1 MGNEYSEENVLKEI
15 EPIDY
20 ADQYIKYGIVSKIGE
35 EKSLDDC
42 FLTLPDLS
50 SSKEAKNPINF
61 SLFGIFDG
69 HNNNYV
75 AKYLTNSF
83 EEFFVKEAGNILE
96 NNCEKQFGDIFK
108 AVDKELK
115 EEKNNNNENKEYIN
129 DDVNDNEIKYYKDL
143 IEKTEKIPEDLKK
156 VDDSQIKNL
165 LLFRNL
171 FKYNNNYLYNNN
183 NPDYI
188 GSSASLVMI
197 NNERIYVADLGITKC
212 ILFNSEG
219 KILNDDKNIENKN
232 ENDYLSFDHIFSNK
246 SEKKRIKKFNENI
259 DYEKLKMN
267 IYLPASRCFGLFK
280 YKADEILKEE
290 NQIISCVPKVISKE
304 KDSVDF
310 ILLMTKGMVNLLKDN
325 LNEFI
330 KKIVDI
336 FRTQKE
342 ADIKITDLLNKY
354 IEDRIKERD
363 EKEKNNDKKEENKPK
378 ESIKNNL
385 IYVGKEDFGEENE
398 IINELKKNYY
408 KDIMEM
414 NKNSCYSCHEKYNI
428 TCMLL
433 KVSKNKKP
441 IIEVK
446 KEKKVEEKKEEK
458 EVEKKEEKE
467 AEKKEEE
474 KKEEKKEEEKKEE
487 EKKEEEKKEE
497 EKKEEKKEDDNKII
511 EENKEKENEKKEK
524 EAEAQEKKEE
534 NKEQPNEDKE
544 KQKEAPENKEQPKE
558 DKEKLEEN
566 KQENN
571 NENKNDI
578 NNDANIEKKEEEKNN
593 EEKKEDEIKDKNEEK
608 KEAENNEEIK

>member
-1 MGNEYSEENVLKEI
+1 MGNEYPEENVLKEI

-20 ADQYIKYGIVSKIGE
+20 SDEYIKYGIISKKGE

-42 FLTLPDLS
+42 FLTLPDLTT
-50 SSKEAKNPINF
+50 KEGVKNPINF

-69 HNNNYV
+69 HNNDFV
-75 AKYLTNSF
+75 AKYLTNNLKEKF
-83 EEFFVKEAGNILE
+83 EEEAGNILE
-96 NNCEKQFGDIFK
+96 KNCEKQLGDIFK
-108 AVDKELK
+108 SVDKKLR
-115 EEKNNNNENKEYIN
+115 EEKIKNIDNKEYIN
-129 DDVNDNEIKYYKDL
+129 DDINEKEIKYYKDL
-143 IEKTEKIPEDLKK
+143 IEKTQEIPEDLKK

-171 FKYNNNYLYNNN
+171 FKYNNNFIYNNN
-183 NPDYI
+183 DTDYI

-197 NNERIYVADLGITKC
+197 NNNYIYVAELGITKC
-212 ILFNSEG
+212 ILFNIEG
-219 KILNDDKNIENKN
+219 KILNEVKNTEKKN
-232 ENDYLSFDHIFSNK
+232 ENDILYFNHVFDNK

-290 NQIISCVPKVISKE
+290 NQIISCVPDVICKE

-325 LNEFI
+325 LDQFI
-330 KKIVDI
+330 KNIVGV
-336 FRTQKE
+336 FKTQKE
-342 ADIKITDLLNKY
+342 ADIKISELLNKY
-354 IEDRIKERD
+354 IEDKIKERD
-363 EKEKNNDKKEENKPK
+363 EKEKNADNKKEEIKQNAP
-378 ESIKNNL
+378 IKNNL

-414 NKNSCYSCHEKYNI
+414 NKNSCHSCHDKYNI

-441 IIEVK
+441 IIEIK
-446 KEKKVEEKKEEK
+446 KEKKSEKKED
-458 EVEKKEEKE
+458 KKDEI
-467 AEKKEEE
+467 
-474 KKEEKKEEEKKEE
+474 KEEKKEEIKVDKKEDKKEE
-487 EKKEEEKKEE
+487 DIDIKL
-497 EKKEEKKEDDNKII
+497 
-511 EENKEKENEKKEK
+511 ENKEKEKDAKENEV
-524 EAEAQEKKEE
+524 QNKKEE
-534 NKEQPNEDKE
+534 NKEQ
-544 KQKEAPENKEQPKE
+544 QKE

-571 NENKNDI
+571 IEDKKDI
-578 NNDANIEKKEEEKNN
+578 NENIEKKDD
-593 EEKKEDEIKDKNEEK
+593 EKKN
-608 KEAENNEEIK
+608 

>member
-1 MGNEYSEENVLKEI
+1 MGNEYPEENVLKEI

-20 ADQYIKYGIVSKIGE
+20 SDEYIKYGIVSKKGE

-61 SLFGIFDG
+61 SLFGVFDG

-83 EEFFVKEAGNILE
+83 EKYFVKEAGNILE

-212 ILFNSEG
+212 ILFNLEG
-219 KILNDDKNIENKN
+219 KILNDDKNTEIKN

-354 IEDRIKERD
+354 IEDKIKERD

-446 KEKKVEEKKEEK
+446 KEKKVEEKKEE
-458 EVEKKEEKE
+458 EKKEEKKE
-467 AEKKEEE
+467 KEEE
-474 KKEEKKEEEKKEE
+474 KKEEKEEEKKEKEEEKK
-487 EKKEEEKKEE
+487 EEKKEE

-524 EAEAQEKKEE
+524 EAEAQENKEE

>member
-1 MGNEYSEENVLKEI
+1 MGNEYPEENVLKEI

-20 ADQYIKYGIVSKIGE
+20 SDEYIKYGIISKKGE

-42 FLTLPDLS
+42 FLTLPDLTT
-50 SSKEAKNPINF
+50 KEGVKNPINF

-69 HNNNYV
+69 HNNDFV
-75 AKYLTNSF
+75 AKYLTNNLKEKF
-83 EEFFVKEAGNILE
+83 EEEAGNILE
-96 NNCEKQFGDIFK
+96 KNCEKQLGDIFK
-108 AVDKELK
+108 SVDRKLR
-115 EEKNNNNENKEYIN
+115 EEKIKNIDNKEYIN
-129 DDVNDNEIKYYKDL
+129 DDINEKEIKYYKDL
-143 IEKTEKIPEDLKK
+143 IEKTQEIPEDLKK

-171 FKYNNNYLYNNN
+171 FKYNNNFIYNNN
-183 NPDYI
+183 DTDYI

-197 NNERIYVADLGITKC
+197 NNNYIYVAELGITKC
-212 ILFNSEG
+212 ILFNIEG
-219 KILNDDKNIENKN
+219 KILNEVKNTEKKN
-232 ENDYLSFDHIFSNK
+232 ENDILYFNHVFDNK

-290 NQIISCVPKVISKE
+290 NQIISCVPDVICKE

-325 LNEFI
+325 LDQFI
-330 KKIVDI
+330 KNIVGV
-336 FRTQKE
+336 FKTQKE
-342 ADIKITDLLNKY
+342 ADIKISELLNKY
-354 IEDRIKERD
+354 IEDKIKERD
-363 EKEKNNDKKEENKPK
+363 EKEKNADNKKEEIKQNAP
-378 ESIKNNL
+378 IKNNL

-414 NKNSCYSCHEKYNI
+414 NKNSCHSCHDKYNI

-441 IIEVK
+441 IIEIK
-446 KEKKVEEKKEEK
+446 KEKKS
-458 EVEKKEEKE
+458 
-467 AEKKEEE
+467 
-474 KKEEKKEEEKKEE
+474 
-487 EKKEEEKKEE
+487 
-497 EKKEEKKEDDNKII
+497 EKKEDKKDEIKDEIKEGKKEEI
-511 EENKEKENEKKEK
+511 KADKKEDKKEEDIDVKSENKEKEKDAKENEVQKKDE
-524 EAEAQEKKEE
+524 
-534 NKEQPNEDKE
+534 
-544 KQKEAPENKEQPKE
+544 ENKEQPKE

-571 NENKNDI
+571 NEDKKDI
-578 NNDANIEKKEEEKNN
+578 NENIEKKD
-593 EEKKEDEIKDKNEEK
+593 EEKKIEEINKINEDDKENKNIDKNEEK
-608 KEAENNEEIK
+608 KEVENNEEIK

>member
-1 MGNEYSEENVLKEI
+1 MGNEYPEENVLKEI

-20 ADQYIKYGIVSKIGE
+20 SDEYIKYGIISKKGE

-42 FLTLPDLS
+42 FLTLPDLTT
-50 SSKEAKNPINF
+50 KEGVKNPINF

-69 HNNNYV
+69 HNNDFV
-75 AKYLTNSF
+75 AKYLTNNLKEKF
-83 EEFFVKEAGNILE
+83 EEEAGNILE
-96 NNCEKQFGDIFK
+96 KNCEKQFGDIFK
-108 AVDKELK
+108 SVDRKLR
-115 EEKNNNNENKEYIN
+115 EEKIKNIDNKEYIN
-129 DDVNDNEIKYYKDL
+129 DDINEKEIKYYKDL
-143 IEKTEKIPEDLKK
+143 IEKTQEIPEDLKK

-171 FKYNNNYLYNNN
+171 FKYNNNFIYNNN
-183 NPDYI
+183 DTDYI

-197 NNERIYVADLGITKC
+197 NNNYIYVAELGITKC
-212 ILFNSEG
+212 ILFNIEG
-219 KILNDDKNIENKN
+219 KILNEVKNTEKKN
-232 ENDYLSFDHIFSNK
+232 ENDILYFNHVFDNK

-290 NQIISCVPKVISKE
+290 NQIISCVPDVICKE

-325 LNEFI
+325 LDQFI
-330 KKIVDI
+330 KNIVGV
-336 FRTQKE
+336 FKTQKE
-342 ADIKITDLLNKY
+342 ADIKISELLNKY
-354 IEDRIKERD
+354 IEDKIKERD
-363 EKEKNNDKKEENKPK
+363 EKEKNADNKKEEIKQNAP
-378 ESIKNNL
+378 IKNNL

-414 NKNSCYSCHEKYNI
+414 NKNSCHSCHDKYNI

-441 IIEVK
+441 IIEIK
-446 KEKKVEEKKEEK
+446 KEKKSEKKED
-458 EVEKKEEKE
+458 KKDEI
-467 AEKKEEE
+467 
-474 KKEEKKEEEKKEE
+474 KEEKKEEIKVDKKEDKKEE
-487 EKKEEEKKEE
+487 DIDVKS
-497 EKKEEKKEDDNKII
+497 
-511 EENKEKENEKKEK
+511 ENKEKEKDAKENEVQKKDE
-524 EAEAQEKKEE
+524 
-534 NKEQPNEDKE
+534 
-544 KQKEAPENKEQPKE
+544 ENKEQPKE

-571 NENKNDI
+571 IEDKKDI
-578 NNDANIEKKEEEKNN
+578 NENIEKKDD
-593 EEKKEDEIKDKNEEK
+593 EKKIEDINKINEDDKNKNIDKNEEK
-608 KEAENNEEIK
+608 KEVENNKEIK

>member
-1 MGNEYSEENVLKEI
+1 MGNEYPEENVLKEI

-20 ADQYIKYGIVSKIGE
+20 SDEYIKYGIISKKGE

-42 FLTLPDLS
+42 FLTLPDLTT
-50 SSKEAKNPINF
+50 KEGVKNPINF

-69 HNNNYV
+69 HNNDFV
-75 AKYLTNSF
+75 AKYLTNNLKEKF
-83 EEFFVKEAGNILE
+83 EEEAGNILE
-96 NNCEKQFGDIFK
+96 KNCEKQLGDIFK
-108 AVDKELK
+108 SVDKKLR
-115 EEKNNNNENKEYIN
+115 EEKIKNIDNKEYIN
-129 DDVNDNEIKYYKDL
+129 DDINEKEIKYYKDL
-143 IEKTEKIPEDLKK
+143 IEKTQEIPEDLKK

-171 FKYNNNYLYNNN
+171 FKYNNNFIYNNN
-183 NPDYI
+183 DTDYI

-197 NNERIYVADLGITKC
+197 NNNYIYVAELGITKC
-212 ILFNSEG
+212 ILFNIEG
-219 KILNDDKNIENKN
+219 KILNEVKNTEKKN
-232 ENDYLSFDHIFSNK
+232 ENDILYFNHVFDNK

-290 NQIISCVPKVISKE
+290 NQIISCVPDVICKE

-325 LNEFI
+325 LDQFI
-330 KKIVDI
+330 KNIVGV
-336 FRTQKE
+336 FKTQKE
-342 ADIKITDLLNKY
+342 ADIKISELLNKY
-354 IEDRIKERD
+354 IEDKIKERD
-363 EKEKNNDKKEENKPK
+363 EKEKNADNKKEEIKQNAP
-378 ESIKNNL
+378 IKNNL

-414 NKNSCYSCHEKYNI
+414 NKNSCHSCHDKYNI

-441 IIEVK
+441 IIEIK
-446 KEKKVEEKKEEK
+446 KEKKSEKKDDK
-458 EVEKKEEKE
+458 KDDKKED
-467 AEKKEEE
+467 KKEDKKDEI
-474 KKEEKKEEEKKEE
+474 KEEKKEEIKVDKKEDKKEE
-487 EKKEEEKKEE
+487 DIDIKS
-497 EKKEEKKEDDNKII
+497 
-511 EENKEKENEKKEK
+511 ENKEKEKDAKENEVQKKDE
-524 EAEAQEKKEE
+524 
-534 NKEQPNEDKE
+534 
-544 KQKEAPENKEQPKE
+544 ENKEQPKE

-571 NENKNDI
+571 NEDKKDI
-578 NNDANIEKKEEEKNN
+578 NENIEKKD
-593 EEKKEDEIKDKNEEK
+593 EEKKIEEINKINEDDKENKNIDKNEEK
-608 KEAENNEEIK
+608 KEVENNEEIK

>member
-1 MGNEYSEENVLKEI
+1 MGNEYPEENVLKEI

-20 ADQYIKYGIVSKIGE
+20 SDEYIKYGIISKKGE

-42 FLTLPDLS
+42 FLTLPDLTT
-50 SSKEAKNPINF
+50 KEGVKNPINF

-69 HNNNYV
+69 HNNDFV
-75 AKYLTNSF
+75 AKYLTNNLKEKF
-83 EEFFVKEAGNILE
+83 EEEAGNILE
-96 NNCEKQFGDIFK
+96 KNCEKQLGDIFK
-108 AVDKELK
+108 SVDKKLR
-115 EEKNNNNENKEYIN
+115 EEKIKNMDNKEYIN
-129 DDVNDNEIKYYKDL
+129 DDINEKEIKYYKDL
-143 IEKTEKIPEDLKK
+143 IEKTQEIPEDLKK

-171 FKYNNNYLYNNN
+171 FKYNNNFIYNNN
-183 NPDYI
+183 DTDYI

-197 NNERIYVADLGITKC
+197 NNNYIYVAELGITKC
-212 ILFNSEG
+212 ILFNMEG
-219 KILNDDKNIENKN
+219 KILNEVKNTEKKN
-232 ENDYLSFDHIFSNK
+232 ENDILNFNHVFDNK

-290 NQIISCVPKVISKE
+290 NQIISCVPDVICKE

-325 LNEFI
+325 LDQFI
-330 KKIVDI
+330 KNIVGV
-336 FRTQKE
+336 FKTQKE
-342 ADIKITDLLNKY
+342 ADIKISELLNKY
-354 IEDRIKERD
+354 IEDKIKERD
-363 EKEKNNDKKEENKPK
+363 EKEKNADNKKEEIKQNAA
-378 ESIKNNL
+378 IKNNL

-414 NKNSCYSCHEKYNI
+414 NKNSCHSCHDKYNI

-441 IIEVK
+441 IIEIK
-446 KEKKVEEKKEEK
+446 KEKKSEKKED
-458 EVEKKEEKE
+458 KKDEI
-467 AEKKEEE
+467 
-474 KKEEKKEEEKKEE
+474 KEEKKEEIKVDKKEDKKEE
-487 EKKEEEKKEE
+487 DIDVKS
-497 EKKEEKKEDDNKII
+497 
-511 EENKEKENEKKEK
+511 ENKEKEKDAKENEVQKKDE
-524 EAEAQEKKEE
+524 
-534 NKEQPNEDKE
+534 
-544 KQKEAPENKEQPKE
+544 ENKEQPKE

-571 NENKNDI
+571 NEDKKDI
-578 NNDANIEKKEEEKNN
+578 NESIEKKDEEKKIEDINKIN
-593 EEKKEDEIKDKNEEK
+593 EDDKNKNIDKKEEKKEV
-608 KEAENNEEIK
+608 ENNEEIK

>member
-1 MGNEYSEENVLKEI
+1 MGNEYPEENVLKEI

-20 ADQYIKYGIVSKIGE
+20 SDEYIKYGIISKKGE

-42 FLTLPDLS
+42 FLTLPDLTT
-50 SSKEAKNPINF
+50 KEGVKNPINF

-69 HNNNYV
+69 HNNDFV
-75 AKYLTNSF
+75 AKYLTNNLKEKF
-83 EEFFVKEAGNILE
+83 EEEAGNILE
-96 NNCEKQFGDIFK
+96 KNCEKQLGDIFK
-108 AVDKELK
+108 SVDKKLR
-115 EEKNNNNENKEYIN
+115 EEKIKNIDNKEYIN
-129 DDVNDNEIKYYKDL
+129 DDINEKEIKYYKDL
-143 IEKTEKIPEDLKK
+143 IEKTQEIPEDLKK

-171 FKYNNNYLYNNN
+171 FKYNNNFIYNNN
-183 NPDYI
+183 DTDYI

-197 NNERIYVADLGITKC
+197 NNNYIYVAELGITKC
-212 ILFNSEG
+212 ILFNIEG
-219 KILNDDKNIENKN
+219 KILNEVKNTEKKN
-232 ENDYLSFDHIFSNK
+232 ENDILYFNHVFDNK

-290 NQIISCVPKVISKE
+290 NQIISCVPDVICKE

-325 LNEFI
+325 LDQFI
-330 KKIVDI
+330 KNIVGV
-336 FRTQKE
+336 FKTQKE
-342 ADIKITDLLNKY
+342 ADIKISELLNKY
-354 IEDRIKERD
+354 IEDKIKERD
-363 EKEKNNDKKEENKPK
+363 EKEKNADNKKEEIKQNAP
-378 ESIKNNL
+378 IKNNL

-414 NKNSCYSCHEKYNI
+414 NKNSCHSCHDKYNI

-441 IIEVK
+441 IIEIK
-446 KEKKVEEKKEEK
+446 KEKKSEKKED
-458 EVEKKEEKE
+458 KKDEI
-467 AEKKEEE
+467 
-474 KKEEKKEEEKKEE
+474 KEEKKEEIKVDKKEDKKEE
-487 EKKEEEKKEE
+487 DIDIKL
-497 EKKEEKKEDDNKII
+497 
-511 EENKEKENEKKEK
+511 ENKEKEKDAKENEVQKKDE
-524 EAEAQEKKEE
+524 
-534 NKEQPNEDKE
+534 
-544 KQKEAPENKEQPKE
+544 ENKEQPKE

-571 NENKNDI
+571 NEDKKDI
-578 NNDANIEKKEEEKNN
+578 NENIEKKDEEKKIEEINKIN
-593 EEKKEDEIKDKNEEK
+593 EDDKENKNIDKKEEKKEV
-608 KEAENNEEIK
+608 ENNEDIK

>member
-1 MGNEYSEENVLKEI
+1 MGNEYPEENVLKEI

-20 ADQYIKYGIVSKIGE
+20 SDEYIKYGIISKKGE

-42 FLTLPDLS
+42 FLTLPDLTT
-50 SSKEAKNPINF
+50 KEGVKNPINF

-69 HNNNYV
+69 HNNDFV
-75 AKYLTNSF
+75 AKYLTNNLKEKF
-83 EEFFVKEAGNILE
+83 EEEAGNILE
-96 NNCEKQFGDIFK
+96 KNCEKQLGDIFK
-108 AVDKELK
+108 SVDKKLR
-115 EEKNNNNENKEYIN
+115 EEKIKNIDNKEYIN
-129 DDVNDNEIKYYKDL
+129 DDINEKEIKYYKDL
-143 IEKTEKIPEDLKK
+143 IEKTQEIPEDLKK

-171 FKYNNNYLYNNN
+171 FKYNNNFIYNNN
-183 NPDYI
+183 DTDYI

-197 NNERIYVADLGITKC
+197 NNNYIYVAELGITKC
-212 ILFNSEG
+212 ILFNIEG
-219 KILNDDKNIENKN
+219 KILNEVKNTEKKN
-232 ENDYLSFDHIFSNK
+232 ENDILYFNHVFDNK

-290 NQIISCVPKVISKE
+290 NQIISCVPDVICKE

-325 LNEFI
+325 LDQFI
-330 KKIVDI
+330 KNIVGV
-336 FRTQKE
+336 FKTQKE
-342 ADIKITDLLNKY
+342 ADIKISELLNKY
-354 IEDRIKERD
+354 IEDKIKERD
-363 EKEKNNDKKEENKPK
+363 EKEKNADNKKEEIKQNAP
-378 ESIKNNL
+378 IKNNL

-414 NKNSCYSCHEKYNI
+414 NKNSCHSCHDKYNI

-441 IIEVK
+441 IIEIK
-446 KEKKVEEKKEEK
+446 KEKKSEKKED
-458 EVEKKEEKE
+458 KKDEI
-467 AEKKEEE
+467 
-474 KKEEKKEEEKKEE
+474 KEEKKEEIKVDKKEDKKEE
-487 EKKEEEKKEE
+487 DIDVKS
-497 EKKEEKKEDDNKII
+497 
-511 EENKEKENEKKEK
+511 ENKEKEKDAKENEVQKKDE
-524 EAEAQEKKEE
+524 
-534 NKEQPNEDKE
+534 
-544 KQKEAPENKEQPKE
+544 ENKEQPKE

-571 NENKNDI
+571 NEDKKDIKENMEKKDEEKKIEEINKINEDDKENKNID
-578 NNDANIEKKEEEKNN
+578 KK
-593 EEKKEDEIKDKNEEK
+593 EEKKEV
-608 KEAENNEEIK
+608 ENNEEIK

>member
-1 MGNEYSEENVLKEI
+1 MGNEYPEENVLKEI

-20 ADQYIKYGIVSKIGE
+20 SDEYIKYGIISKKGE

-42 FLTLPDLS
+42 FLTLPDLTT
-50 SSKEAKNPINF
+50 KEGVKNPINF

-69 HNNNYV
+69 HNNDFV
-75 AKYLTNSF
+75 AKYLTNNLKEKF
-83 EEFFVKEAGNILE
+83 EEEAGNILE
-96 NNCEKQFGDIFK
+96 KNCEKQLGDIFK
-108 AVDKELK
+108 SVDRKLR
-115 EEKNNNNENKEYIN
+115 EEKIKNIDNKEYIN
-129 DDVNDNEIKYYKDL
+129 DDINEKEIKYYKDL
-143 IEKTEKIPEDLKK
+143 IEKTQEIPEDLKK

-171 FKYNNNYLYNNN
+171 FKYNNNFIYNNN
-183 NPDYI
+183 DTDYI

-197 NNERIYVADLGITKC
+197 NNNYIYVAELGITKC
-212 ILFNSEG
+212 ILFNIEG
-219 KILNDDKNIENKN
+219 KILNEVKNTEKKN
-232 ENDYLSFDHIFSNK
+232 ENDILNFNHVFDNK

-290 NQIISCVPKVISKE
+290 NQIISCVPDVICKE

-325 LNEFI
+325 LDQFI
-330 KKIVDI
+330 KNIVGV
-336 FRTQKE
+336 FKTQKE
-342 ADIKITDLLNKY
+342 ADIKISELLNKY
-354 IEDRIKERD
+354 IEDKIKERD
-363 EKEKNNDKKEENKPK
+363 EKEKNADNKKEEIKQNAP
-378 ESIKNNL
+378 IKNNL

-414 NKNSCYSCHEKYNI
+414 NKNSCHSCHDKYNI

-441 IIEVK
+441 IIEIK
-446 KEKKVEEKKEEK
+446 KEKKSEKKED
-458 EVEKKEEKE
+458 KKEEI
-467 AEKKEEE
+467 
-474 KKEEKKEEEKKEE
+474 KEEKKEEIKVDKKEDKKEE
-487 EKKEEEKKEE
+487 DIDIKS
-497 EKKEEKKEDDNKII
+497 
-511 EENKEKENEKKEK
+511 ENKEKEKDAKENEVQKKDE
-524 EAEAQEKKEE
+524 
-534 NKEQPNEDKE
+534 
-544 KQKEAPENKEQPKE
+544 ENKEQPKE

-571 NENKNDI
+571 NEDKKDI
-578 NNDANIEKKEEEKNN
+578 NENIEKKDEEKKIEEINKIN
-593 EEKKEDEIKDKNEEK
+593 EDDKENKNIDKKEEKKEV
-608 KEAENNEEIK
+608 ENNEEIK

>member
-20 ADQYIKYGIVSKIGE
+20 SDEYIKYGIVSKKGE

-61 SLFGIFDG
+61 SLFGVFDG

-83 EEFFVKEAGNILE
+83 EKYFVKEAGNILE

-212 ILFNSEG
+212 ILFNLEG
-219 KILNDDKNIENKN
+219 KILNDDKNTENKN

-354 IEDRIKERD
+354 IEDKIKERD

-446 KEKKVEEKKEEK
+446 KEKKVEEKKE
-458 EVEKKEEKE
+458 V
-467 AEKKEEE
+467 E
-474 KKEEKKEEEKKEE
+474 KKEEKKEEEKEEEKKEEKEE
-487 EKKEEEKKEE
+487 EKKEKEEEKKEEKKEE

-524 EAEAQEKKEE
+524 EAEAQENKEE

>member
-1 MGNEYSEENVLKEI
+1 MGNEYPEENALKEI

-20 ADQYIKYGIVSKIGE
+20 SDEYIKYGIISKKGE

-42 FLTLPDLS
+42 FLTLPDLTT
-50 SSKEAKNPINF
+50 KEGVKNPINF

-69 HNNNYV
+69 HNNDFV
-75 AKYLTNSF
+75 AKYLTNNLKEKF
-83 EEFFVKEAGNILE
+83 EEEAGNILE
-96 NNCEKQFGDIFK
+96 KNCEKQLGDIFK
-108 AVDKELK
+108 SVDKKLR
-115 EEKNNNNENKEYIN
+115 EEKIKNIDNKEYIN
-129 DDVNDNEIKYYKDL
+129 DDINEKEIKYYKDL
-143 IEKTEKIPEDLKK
+143 IEKTQEIPEDLKK

-171 FKYNNNYLYNNN
+171 FKYNNNFIYNNN
-183 NPDYI
+183 DTDYI

-197 NNERIYVADLGITKC
+197 NNNYIYVAELGITKC
-212 ILFNSEG
+212 ILFNIEG
-219 KILNDDKNIENKN
+219 KILNEVKNTEKKN
-232 ENDYLSFDHIFSNK
+232 ENDILYFNHVFDNK

-290 NQIISCVPKVISKE
+290 NQIISCVPDVICKE

-325 LNEFI
+325 LDQFI
-330 KKIVDI
+330 KNIVGV
-336 FRTQKE
+336 FKTQKE
-342 ADIKITDLLNKY
+342 ADIKISELLNKY
-354 IEDRIKERD
+354 IEDKIKERD
-363 EKEKNNDKKEENKPK
+363 EKEKNADNKKEEIKQNAP
-378 ESIKNNL
+378 IKNNL

-414 NKNSCYSCHEKYNI
+414 NKNSCHSCHDKYNI

-441 IIEVK
+441 IIEIK
-446 KEKKVEEKKEEK
+446 KEKKSEKKDD
-458 EVEKKEEKE
+458 KKDEI
-467 AEKKEEE
+467 
-474 KKEEKKEEEKKEE
+474 KEEKKEEIKVDKKEDKKEE
-487 EKKEEEKKEE
+487 DIDIKS
-497 EKKEEKKEDDNKII
+497 
-511 EENKEKENEKKEK
+511 ENKEKEKDAKENEVQKKDE
-524 EAEAQEKKEE
+524 
-534 NKEQPNEDKE
+534 
-544 KQKEAPENKEQPKE
+544 ENKEQPKE

-571 NENKNDI
+571 NEDKKDI
-578 NNDANIEKKEEEKNN
+578 NENIEKKDEEKKIEEINKIN
-593 EEKKEDEIKDKNEEK
+593 EDDKENKNIDKKEEKKEV
-608 KEAENNEEIK
+608 ENNEEIK

>member
-1 MGNEYSEENVLKEI
+1 MGNEYPEENVLKEI

-20 ADQYIKYGIVSKIGE
+20 SDEYIKYGIISKKGE

-42 FLTLPDLS
+42 FLTLPDLTT
-50 SSKEAKNPINF
+50 KEGVKNPINF

-69 HNNNYV
+69 HNNDFV
-75 AKYLTNSF
+75 AKYLTNNLKEKF
-83 EEFFVKEAGNILE
+83 EEEAGNILE
-96 NNCEKQFGDIFK
+96 KNCEKQLGDIFK
-108 AVDKELK
+108 SVDRKLR
-115 EEKNNNNENKEYIN
+115 EEKIKNIDNKEYIN
-129 DDVNDNEIKYYKDL
+129 DDINEKEIKYYKDL
-143 IEKTEKIPEDLKK
+143 IEKTQEIPEDLKK

-171 FKYNNNYLYNNN
+171 FKYNNNFIYNNN
-183 NPDYI
+183 DTDYI

-197 NNERIYVADLGITKC
+197 NNNYIYVAELGITKC
-212 ILFNSEG
+212 ILFNIEG
-219 KILNDDKNIENKN
+219 KILNEVKNTEKKN
-232 ENDYLSFDHIFSNK
+232 ENDILNFNHVFDNK

-290 NQIISCVPKVISKE
+290 NQIISCVPDVICKE

-325 LNEFI
+325 LDQFI
-330 KKIVDI
+330 KNIVGV
-336 FRTQKE
+336 FKTQKE
-342 ADIKITDLLNKY
+342 ADIKISELLNKY
-354 IEDRIKERD
+354 IEDKIKERD
-363 EKEKNNDKKEENKPK
+363 EKEKNADNKKEEIKQNAP
-378 ESIKNNL
+378 IKNNL

-414 NKNSCYSCHEKYNI
+414 NKNSCHSCHDKYNI

-441 IIEVK
+441 IIEIK
-446 KEKKVEEKKEEK
+446 KEKKSEKKED
-458 EVEKKEEKE
+458 KKDEI
-467 AEKKEEE
+467 
-474 KKEEKKEEEKKEE
+474 KEEKKEEIKVDKKEDKKEE
-487 EKKEEEKKEE
+487 DIDIKS
-497 EKKEEKKEDDNKII
+497 
-511 EENKEKENEKKEK
+511 ENKEKEKDAKENEVQKKDE
-524 EAEAQEKKEE
+524 
-534 NKEQPNEDKE
+534 
-544 KQKEAPENKEQPKE
+544 ENKEQPKE

-571 NENKNDI
+571 IEDKKDI
-578 NNDANIEKKEEEKNN
+578 NENIEKKDEEKKIEEINKIN
-593 EEKKEDEIKDKNEEK
+593 EDDKENKNIDKKEEKKEV
-608 KEAENNEEIK
+608 ENNEEIK

>member
-1 MGNEYSEENVLKEI
+1 MGNEYPEENVLKEI

-20 ADQYIKYGIVSKIGE
+20 SDEYIKYGIISKKGE

-42 FLTLPDLS
+42 FLTLPDLTT
-50 SSKEAKNPINF
+50 KEGVKNPINF

-69 HNNNYV
+69 HNNDFV
-75 AKYLTNSF
+75 AKYLTNNLKEKF
-83 EEFFVKEAGNILE
+83 EEEAGNILE
-96 NNCEKQFGDIFK
+96 KNCEKQLGDIFK
-108 AVDKELK
+108 SVDKKLR
-115 EEKNNNNENKEYIN
+115 EEKIKNIDNKEYIN
-129 DDVNDNEIKYYKDL
+129 DDINEKEIKYYKDL
-143 IEKTEKIPEDLKK
+143 IEKTQEIPEDLKK

-171 FKYNNNYLYNNN
+171 FKYNNNFIYNNN
-183 NPDYI
+183 DTDYI

-197 NNERIYVADLGITKC
+197 NNNYIYVAELGITKC
-212 ILFNSEG
+212 ILFNIEG
-219 KILNDDKNIENKN
+219 KILNEVKNTEKKN
-232 ENDYLSFDHIFSNK
+232 ENDILNFNHVFDNK

-290 NQIISCVPKVISKE
+290 NQIISCVPDVICKE

-325 LNEFI
+325 LDQFI
-330 KKIVDI
+330 KNIVGV
-336 FRTQKE
+336 FKTQKE
-342 ADIKITDLLNKY
+342 ADIKISELLNKY
-354 IEDRIKERD
+354 IEDKIKERD
-363 EKEKNNDKKEENKPK
+363 EKEKNADNKKEEIKQNAP
-378 ESIKNNL
+378 IKNNL

-414 NKNSCYSCHEKYNI
+414 NKNSCHSCHDKYNI

-441 IIEVK
+441 IIEIK
-446 KEKKVEEKKEEK
+446 KEKKSEKKDDK
-458 EVEKKEEKE
+458 KDDKKED
-467 AEKKEEE
+467 KKDEI
-474 KKEEKKEEEKKEE
+474 KEEKKEEIKVDKKEDKKEE
-487 EKKEEEKKEE
+487 DIDIKL
-497 EKKEEKKEDDNKII
+497 
-511 EENKEKENEKKEK
+511 ENKEKEKDAKENEV
-524 EAEAQEKKEE
+524 QNKKEE
-534 NKEQPNEDKE
+534 NKEQ
-544 KQKEAPENKEQPKE
+544 QKE

-571 NENKNDI
+571 IEDKKDINENI
-578 NNDANIEKKEEEKNN
+578 EKNN
-593 EEKKEDEIKDKNEEK
+593 EEKKIEEINKINEDDKENKNIDKNEEK
-608 KEAENNEEIK
+608 KEVENNEEIK

>member
-1 MGNEYSEENVLKEI
+1 MGNEYPEENVLKEI

-20 ADQYIKYGIVSKIGE
+20 SDEYIKYGIVSKKGE

-83 EEFFVKEAGNILE
+83 EKYFVKEAGNILE

-219 KILNDDKNIENKN
+219 KILNDDKNTENKN

-354 IEDRIKERD
+354 IEDKIKERD
-363 EKEKNNDKKEENKPK
+363 EKEKNSDKKEENKPK

-385 IYVGKEDFGEENE
+385 IYVGKEDFGE
-398 IINELKKNYY
+398 
-408 KDIMEM
+408 
-414 NKNSCYSCHEKYNI
+414 
-428 TCMLL
+428 
-433 KVSKNKKP
+433 
-441 IIEVK
+441 
-446 KEKKVEEKKEEK
+446 
-458 EVEKKEEKE
+458 
-467 AEKKEEE
+467 
-474 KKEEKKEEEKKEE
+474 
-487 EKKEEEKKEE
+487 
-497 EKKEEKKEDDNKII
+497 
-511 EENKEKENEKKEK
+511 
-524 EAEAQEKKEE
+524 
-534 NKEQPNEDKE
+534 
-544 KQKEAPENKEQPKE
+544 
-558 DKEKLEEN
+558 
-566 KQENN
+566 
-571 NENKNDI
+571 
-578 NNDANIEKKEEEKNN
+578 
-593 EEKKEDEIKDKNEEK
+593 
-608 KEAENNEEIK
+608 

>member
-1 MGNEYSEENVLKEI
+1 MGNEYPEENVLKEI

-20 ADQYIKYGIVSKIGE
+20 SDEYIKYGIISKKGE

-42 FLTLPDLS
+42 FLTLPDLTT
-50 SSKEAKNPINF
+50 KEGVKNPINF

-69 HNNNYV
+69 HNNDFV
-75 AKYLTNSF
+75 AKYLTNNLKEKF
-83 EEFFVKEAGNILE
+83 EEEAGNILE
-96 NNCEKQFGDIFK
+96 KNCEKQLGDIFK
-108 AVDKELK
+108 SVDRKLR
-115 EEKNNNNENKEYIN
+115 EEKIKNIDNKEYIN
-129 DDVNDNEIKYYKDL
+129 DDINEKEIKYYKDL
-143 IEKTEKIPEDLKK
+143 IEKTQEIPEDLKK

-171 FKYNNNYLYNNN
+171 FKYNNNFIYNNN
-183 NPDYI
+183 DTDYI

-197 NNERIYVADLGITKC
+197 NNNYIYVAELGITKC
-212 ILFNSEG
+212 ILFNIEG
-219 KILNDDKNIENKN
+219 KILNEVKNTEKKN
-232 ENDYLSFDHIFSNK
+232 ENDILYFNHVFDNK

-290 NQIISCVPKVISKE
+290 NQIISCVPDVICKE

-325 LNEFI
+325 LDQFI
-330 KKIVDI
+330 KNIVGV
-336 FRTQKE
+336 FKTQKE
-342 ADIKITDLLNKY
+342 ADIKISELLNKY
-354 IEDRIKERD
+354 IEDKIKERD
-363 EKEKNNDKKEENKPK
+363 EKEKNADNKKEEIKQNAP
-378 ESIKNNL
+378 IKNNL

-414 NKNSCYSCHEKYNI
+414 NKNSCHSCHDKYNI

-441 IIEVK
+441 IIEIK
-446 KEKKVEEKKEEK
+446 KEKKSEKKED
-458 EVEKKEEKE
+458 KKDEI
-467 AEKKEEE
+467 
-474 KKEEKKEEEKKEE
+474 KEEKKEEIKVDKKEDKKEE
-487 EKKEEEKKEE
+487 DIDVKS
-497 EKKEEKKEDDNKII
+497 
-511 EENKEKENEKKEK
+511 ENKEKEKDAKENEVQKKDE
-524 EAEAQEKKEE
+524 
-534 NKEQPNEDKE
+534 
-544 KQKEAPENKEQPKE
+544 ENKEQPKE

-571 NENKNDI
+571 NEDKKDI
-578 NNDANIEKKEEEKNN
+578 NENIEKKDEEKKIEEINKIN
-593 EEKKEDEIKDKNEEK
+593 EDDKENKNIDKKEEKKEV
-608 KEAENNEEIK
+608 ENNEEIK

>member
-20 ADQYIKYGIVSKIGE
+20 SDEYIKYGIVSKKGE

-61 SLFGIFDG
+61 SLFGVFDG

-83 EEFFVKEAGNILE
+83 EKYFVKEAGNILE

-212 ILFNSEG
+212 ILFNLEG
-219 KILNDDKNIENKN
+219 KILNDDKNTENKN

-280 YKADEILKEE
+280 YKVDEILKEE

-330 KKIVDI
+330 KNIVDL
-336 FRTQKE
+336 FNKKKE
-342 ADIKITDLLNKY
+342 ADIQISDLLNKY
-354 IEDRIKERD
+354 IEDKIEERD
-363 EKEKNNDKKEENKPK
+363 EKEKNVENKKEEIKPNT
-378 ESIKNNL
+378 SIKNNL

-408 KDIMEM
+408 KDVMEM
-414 NKNSCYSCHEKYNI
+414 NKNSCHSCHDKYNI

-441 IIEVK
+441 IIEVE
-446 KEKKVEEKKEEK
+446 KEKKDEI
-458 EVEKKEEKE
+458 
-467 AEKKEEE
+467 
-474 KKEEKKEEEKKEE
+474 KEEKKQ
-487 EKKEEEKKEE
+487 
-497 EKKEEKKEDDNKII
+497 EDKDVKS
-511 EENKEKENEKKEK
+511 ENKEKEKDVKENEAKDKKEDN
-524 EAEAQEKKEE
+524 KEE
-534 NKEQPNEDKE
+534 
-544 KQKEAPENKEQPKE
+544 PKE
-558 DKEKLEEN
+558 DKEKIEEN

-571 NENKNDI
+571 NEDKKDI
-578 NNDANIEKKEEEKNN
+578 NENMEKKDEEKKIEEMNKIN
-593 EEKKEDEIKDKNEEK
+593 EEKKEDKNIEKNEEK
-608 KEAENNEEIK
+608 KEMEKNEEFK

>member
-1 MGNEYSEENVLKEI
+1 MGNEYPEENVLKEI

-20 ADQYIKYGIVSKIGE
+20 SDEYIKYGIISKKGE

-42 FLTLPDLS
+42 FLTLPDLTT
-50 SSKEAKNPINF
+50 KEGVKNPINF

-69 HNNNYV
+69 HNNDFV
-75 AKYLTNSF
+75 AKYLTNNLKEKF
-83 EEFFVKEAGNILE
+83 EEEAGNILE
-96 NNCEKQFGDIFK
+96 KNCEKQLGDIFK
-108 AVDKELK
+108 SVDKKLR
-115 EEKNNNNENKEYIN
+115 EEKIKNIDNKEYIN
-129 DDVNDNEIKYYKDL
+129 DDINEKEIKYYKDL
-143 IEKTEKIPEDLKK
+143 IEKTQEIPEDLKK

-171 FKYNNNYLYNNN
+171 FKYNNNFIYNNN
-183 NPDYI
+183 DTDYI

-197 NNERIYVADLGITKC
+197 NNNYIYVAELGITKC
-212 ILFNSEG
+212 ILFNIEG
-219 KILNDDKNIENKN
+219 KILNEVKNTEKKN
-232 ENDYLSFDHIFSNK
+232 ENDILYFNHVFDNK

-290 NQIISCVPKVISKE
+290 NQIISCVPDVICKE

-325 LNEFI
+325 LDQFI
-330 KKIVDI
+330 KNIVGV
-336 FRTQKE
+336 FKTQKE
-342 ADIKITDLLNKY
+342 ADIKISELLNKY
-354 IEDRIKERD
+354 IEDKIKERD
-363 EKEKNNDKKEENKPK
+363 EKEKNADNKKEEIKQNAP
-378 ESIKNNL
+378 IKNNL

-414 NKNSCYSCHEKYNI
+414 NKNSCHSCHDKYNI

-441 IIEVK
+441 IIEIK
-446 KEKKVEEKKEEK
+446 KEKKS
-458 EVEKKEEKE
+458 
-467 AEKKEEE
+467 
-474 KKEEKKEEEKKEE
+474 
-487 EKKEEEKKEE
+487 
-497 EKKEEKKEDDNKII
+497 EKKEDKKEDKKEEIKEEI
-511 EENKEKENEKKEK
+511 KVDKKEDKKEEDIDVKSENKEKEKDAKENEVQKKDE
-524 EAEAQEKKEE
+524 
-534 NKEQPNEDKE
+534 
-544 KQKEAPENKEQPKE
+544 ENKEQPKE

-571 NENKNDI
+571 NEDKKDI
-578 NNDANIEKKEEEKNN
+578 NENIEKKD
-593 EEKKEDEIKDKNEEK
+593 EEKKIEEINKINEDDKENKNIDKNEEK
-608 KEAENNEEIK
+608 KEVENNEEIK

>member
-1 MGNEYSEENVLKEI
+1 MGNEYPEENVLKEI

-20 ADQYIKYGIVSKIGE
+20 SDEYIKYGIISKKGE

-42 FLTLPDLS
+42 FLTLPDLTT
-50 SSKEAKNPINF
+50 KEGVKNPINF

-69 HNNNYV
+69 HNNDFV
-75 AKYLTNSF
+75 AKYLTNNLKEKF
-83 EEFFVKEAGNILE
+83 EEEAGNILE
-96 NNCEKQFGDIFK
+96 KNCEKQLGDIFK
-108 AVDKELK
+108 SVDRKLR
-115 EEKNNNNENKEYIN
+115 EEKIKNIDNKEYIN
-129 DDVNDNEIKYYKDL
+129 DDINEKEIKYYKDL
-143 IEKTEKIPEDLKK
+143 IEKTQEIPEDLKK

-171 FKYNNNYLYNNN
+171 FKYNNNFIYNNN
-183 NPDYI
+183 DTDYI

-197 NNERIYVADLGITKC
+197 NNNYIYVAELGITKC
-212 ILFNSEG
+212 ILFNIEG
-219 KILNDDKNIENKN
+219 KILNEVKNTEKKN
-232 ENDYLSFDHIFSNK
+232 ENDILYFNHVFDNK

-290 NQIISCVPKVISKE
+290 NQIISCVPDVICKE

-325 LNEFI
+325 LDQFI
-330 KKIVDI
+330 KNIVGV
-336 FRTQKE
+336 FKTQKE
-342 ADIKITDLLNKY
+342 ADIKISELLNKY
-354 IEDRIKERD
+354 IEDKIKERD
-363 EKEKNNDKKEENKPK
+363 EKEKNADNKKEEIKQNAG
-378 ESIKNNL
+378 IKNNL

-414 NKNSCYSCHEKYNI
+414 NKNSCHSCHDKYNI

-441 IIEVK
+441 IIEIK
-446 KEKKVEEKKEEK
+446 KEKKSEKKED
-458 EVEKKEEKE
+458 KKDEI
-467 AEKKEEE
+467 
-474 KKEEKKEEEKKEE
+474 KEEKKEEIKVDKKEDKKEE
-487 EKKEEEKKEE
+487 DIDIKL
-497 EKKEEKKEDDNKII
+497 
-511 EENKEKENEKKEK
+511 ENKEKEKDAKENEVQKKDE
-524 EAEAQEKKEE
+524 
-534 NKEQPNEDKE
+534 
-544 KQKEAPENKEQPKE
+544 ENKEQPKE

-571 NENKNDI
+571 NEDKKDINENIDKKDEEKKIEEINKINEDDKENKNID
-578 NNDANIEKKEEEKNN
+578 KK
-593 EEKKEDEIKDKNEEK
+593 EEKKEV
-608 KEAENNEEIK
+608 ENNEEIN

>member
-1 MGNEYSEENVLKEI
+1 MGNEYPEENVLKEI

-20 ADQYIKYGIVSKIGE
+20 SDEYIKYGIISKKGE

-42 FLTLPDLS
+42 FLTLPDLTT
-50 SSKEAKNPINF
+50 KEGVKNPINF

-69 HNNNYV
+69 HNNDFV
-75 AKYLTNSF
+75 AKYLTNNLKEKF
-83 EEFFVKEAGNILE
+83 EEEAGNILE
-96 NNCEKQFGDIFK
+96 KNCEKQLGDIFK
-108 AVDKELK
+108 SVDRKLR
-115 EEKNNNNENKEYIN
+115 EEKIKNIDNKEYIN
-129 DDVNDNEIKYYKDL
+129 DDINEKEIKYYKDL
-143 IEKTEKIPEDLKK
+143 IEKTQEIPEDLKK

-171 FKYNNNYLYNNN
+171 FKYNNNFIYNNN
-183 NPDYI
+183 DTDYI

-197 NNERIYVADLGITKC
+197 NNNYIYVAELGITKC
-212 ILFNSEG
+212 ILFNIEG
-219 KILNDDKNIENKN
+219 KILNEVKNTEKKN
-232 ENDYLSFDHIFSNK
+232 ENDILYFNHVFDNK

-290 NQIISCVPKVISKE
+290 NQIISCVPDVICKE

-325 LNEFI
+325 LDQFI
-330 KKIVDI
+330 KNIVGV
-336 FRTQKE
+336 FKTQKE
-342 ADIKITDLLNKY
+342 ADIKISELLNKY
-354 IEDRIKERD
+354 IEDKIKERD
-363 EKEKNNDKKEENKPK
+363 EKEKNADNKKEEIKQNAP
-378 ESIKNNL
+378 IKNNL

-414 NKNSCYSCHEKYNI
+414 NKNSCHSCHDKYNI

-441 IIEVK
+441 IIEIK
-446 KEKKVEEKKEEK
+446 KEKKSEKKDDK
-458 EVEKKEEKE
+458 KDDKKED
-467 AEKKEEE
+467 KKDEI
-474 KKEEKKEEEKKEE
+474 KEEKKEEIKVDKKTDKTEE
-487 EKKEEEKKEE
+487 DIDVKS
-497 EKKEEKKEDDNKII
+497 
-511 EENKEKENEKKEK
+511 ENKEKEKDAKENEVQKKDE
-524 EAEAQEKKEE
+524 
-534 NKEQPNEDKE
+534 
-544 KQKEAPENKEQPKE
+544 ENKEQPKE

-571 NENKNDI
+571 NEDKKDI
-578 NNDANIEKKEEEKNN
+578 NENIEKKDEEKKIEEINKIN
-593 EEKKEDEIKDKNEEK
+593 EDDKENKNIDKKEEKKEV
-608 KEAENNEEIK
+608 ENNEEIK

>member
-1 MGNEYSEENVLKEI
+1 MGNEYPEENVLKEI

-20 ADQYIKYGIVSKIGE
+20 SDEYIKYGIISKKGE

-42 FLTLPDLS
+42 FLTLPDLTT
-50 SSKEAKNPINF
+50 KEGVKNPINF

-69 HNNNYV
+69 HNNDFV
-75 AKYLTNSF
+75 AKYLTNNLKEKF
-83 EEFFVKEAGNILE
+83 EEEAGNILE
-96 NNCEKQFGDIFK
+96 KNCEKQLGDIFK
-108 AVDKELK
+108 SVDKKLR
-115 EEKNNNNENKEYIN
+115 EEKIKNIDNKEYIN
-129 DDVNDNEIKYYKDL
+129 DDINEKEIKYYKDL
-143 IEKTEKIPEDLKK
+143 IEKTQEIPEDLKK

-171 FKYNNNYLYNNN
+171 FKYNNNFIYNNN
-183 NPDYI
+183 DTDYI

-197 NNERIYVADLGITKC
+197 NNNYIYVAELGITKC
-212 ILFNSEG
+212 ILFNIEG
-219 KILNDDKNIENKN
+219 KILNEVKNTEKKN
-232 ENDYLSFDHIFSNK
+232 ENDILYFNHVFDNK

-290 NQIISCVPKVISKE
+290 NQIISCVPDVICKE

-325 LNEFI
+325 LDQFI
-330 KKIVDI
+330 KNIVGV
-336 FRTQKE
+336 FKTQKE
-342 ADIKITDLLNKY
+342 ADIKISELLNKY
-354 IEDRIKERD
+354 IEDKIKERD
-363 EKEKNNDKKEENKPK
+363 EKEKNADNKKEEIKQNAP
-378 ESIKNNL
+378 IKNNL

-414 NKNSCYSCHEKYNI
+414 NKNSCHSCHDKYNI

-441 IIEVK
+441 IIEIK
-446 KEKKVEEKKEEK
+446 KEKKSEKKED
-458 EVEKKEEKE
+458 KKDEI
-467 AEKKEEE
+467 
-474 KKEEKKEEEKKEE
+474 KEEKKEEIKVDKKEDKKEE
-487 EKKEEEKKEE
+487 DIDIKS
-497 EKKEEKKEDDNKII
+497 
-511 EENKEKENEKKEK
+511 ENKEKEKDAKENEVQKKDE
-524 EAEAQEKKEE
+524 
-534 NKEQPNEDKE
+534 
-544 KQKEAPENKEQPKE
+544 ENKEQPKE

-571 NENKNDI
+571 NEDKKDI
-578 NNDANIEKKEEEKNN
+578 NENIEKKDEEKKIEEINKIN
-593 EEKKEDEIKDKNEEK
+593 EDDKENKNIDKKEEKKEV
-608 KEAENNEEIK
+608 ENNEEIK

>member
-20 ADQYIKYGIVSKIGE
+20 SDEYIKYGIVSKKGE

-108 AVDKELK
+108 AVDKKLK
-115 EEKNNNNENKEYIN
+115 EEKNNNIENKEYIN

-219 KILNDDKNIENKN
+219 KILNDDKNTENKN

-354 IEDRIKERD
+354 IEDKIKERD

-458 EVEKKEEKE
+458 KVEKKEEKE
-467 AEKKEEE
+467 EEKKEKEEE
-474 KKEEKKEEEKKEE
+474 KK
-487 EKKEEEKKEE
+487 EEKKEE

-511 EENKEKENEKKEK
+511 EENKEKEKET
-524 EAEAQEKKEE
+524 EAQENKEE
-534 NKEQPNEDKE
+534 NKEQPKEDKE
-544 KQKEAPENKEQPKE
+544 KEKEAQENKEQPKE

-593 EEKKEDEIKDKNEEK
+593 EEKKEDEMKDKNEEK

>member
-1 MGNEYSEENVLKEI
+1 MGNEYPEENVLKEI

-20 ADQYIKYGIVSKIGE
+20 SDEYIKYGIISKKGE

-42 FLTLPDLS
+42 FLTLPDLTT
-50 SSKEAKNPINF
+50 KEGVKNPINF

-69 HNNNYV
+69 HNNDFV
-75 AKYLTNSF
+75 AKYLTNNLKEKF
-83 EEFFVKEAGNILE
+83 EEEAGNILE
-96 NNCEKQFGDIFK
+96 KNCEKQLGDIFK
-108 AVDKELK
+108 SVDKKLR
-115 EEKNNNNENKEYIN
+115 EEKIKNIDNKEYIN
-129 DDVNDNEIKYYKDL
+129 DDINEKEIKYYKDL
-143 IEKTEKIPEDLKK
+143 IEKTQEIPEDLKK

-171 FKYNNNYLYNNN
+171 FKYNNNFIYNNN
-183 NPDYI
+183 DTDYI

-197 NNERIYVADLGITKC
+197 NNNYIYVAELGITKC
-212 ILFNSEG
+212 ILFNIEG
-219 KILNDDKNIENKN
+219 KILNEVKNTEKKN
-232 ENDYLSFDHIFSNK
+232 ENDILYFNHVFDNK

-290 NQIISCVPKVISKE
+290 NQIISCVPDVICKE

-325 LNEFI
+325 LDQFI
-330 KKIVDI
+330 KNIVGV
-336 FRTQKE
+336 FKTQKE
-342 ADIKITDLLNKY
+342 ADIKISELLNKY
-354 IEDRIKERD
+354 IEDKIKERD
-363 EKEKNNDKKEENKPK
+363 EKEKNADNKKEEIKQNAP
-378 ESIKNNL
+378 IKNNL

-414 NKNSCYSCHEKYNI
+414 NKNSCHSCHDKYNI

-441 IIEVK
+441 IIEIK
-446 KEKKVEEKKEEK
+446 KEKKSEKKED
-458 EVEKKEEKE
+458 KKDEI
-467 AEKKEEE
+467 
-474 KKEEKKEEEKKEE
+474 KEEKKEEIKVDKKEDKKEE
-487 EKKEEEKKEE
+487 DIDVKS
-497 EKKEEKKEDDNKII
+497 
-511 EENKEKENEKKEK
+511 ENKEKEKDAKENEVQKKDE
-524 EAEAQEKKEE
+524 
-534 NKEQPNEDKE
+534 
-544 KQKEAPENKEQPKE
+544 ENKEQPKE

-571 NENKNDI
+571 NEDKKDI
-578 NNDANIEKKEEEKNN
+578 NENIEKKDEEKKIEEINKIN
-593 EEKKEDEIKDKNEEK
+593 EDDKENKNIDKKEEKKEV
-608 KEAENNEEIK
+608 ENNEEIK

>member
-1 MGNEYSEENVLKEI
+1 MGNEYPEENVLKEI

-20 ADQYIKYGIVSKIGE
+20 SDEYIKYGIISKKGE

-42 FLTLPDLS
+42 FLTLPDLTT
-50 SSKEAKNPINF
+50 KEGVKNPINF

-69 HNNNYV
+69 HNNDFV
-75 AKYLTNSF
+75 AKYLTNNLKEKF
-83 EEFFVKEAGNILE
+83 EEEAGNILE
-96 NNCEKQFGDIFK
+96 KNCEKQLGDIFK
-108 AVDKELK
+108 SVDRKLR
-115 EEKNNNNENKEYIN
+115 EEKIKNIDNKEYIN
-129 DDVNDNEIKYYKDL
+129 DDINEKEIKYYKDL
-143 IEKTEKIPEDLKK
+143 IEKTQEIPEDLKK

-171 FKYNNNYLYNNN
+171 FKYNNNFIYNNN
-183 NPDYI
+183 DTDYI

-197 NNERIYVADLGITKC
+197 NNNYIYVAELGITKC
-212 ILFNSEG
+212 ILFNIEG
-219 KILNDDKNIENKN
+219 KILNEVKNTEKKN
-232 ENDYLSFDHIFSNK
+232 ENDILNFNHVFDNK

-290 NQIISCVPKVISKE
+290 NQIISCVPDVICKE

-325 LNEFI
+325 LDQFI
-330 KKIVDI
+330 KNIVGV
-336 FRTQKE
+336 FKTQKE
-342 ADIKITDLLNKY
+342 ADIKISELLNKY
-354 IEDRIKERD
+354 IEDKIKERD
-363 EKEKNNDKKEENKPK
+363 EKEKNADNKKEEIKQNAP
-378 ESIKNNL
+378 IKNNL

-414 NKNSCYSCHEKYNI
+414 NKNSCHSCHDKYNI

-441 IIEVK
+441 IIEIK
-446 KEKKVEEKKEEK
+446 KEKKS
-458 EVEKKEEKE
+458 
-467 AEKKEEE
+467 
-474 KKEEKKEEEKKEE
+474 
-487 EKKEEEKKEE
+487 
-497 EKKEEKKEDDNKII
+497 EKKEDKKEDKKEEIKEEIKVDKKEDKIEEDI
-511 EENKEKENEKKEK
+511 DIKLENKEKEKDANENEV
-524 EAEAQEKKEE
+524 QNKKEE
-534 NKEQPNEDKE
+534 NKEQ
-544 KQKEAPENKEQPKE
+544 QKE

-571 NENKNDI
+571 IEDKKDI
-578 NNDANIEKKEEEKNN
+578 NENIEKKDEEKKIEEINKIN
-593 EEKKEDEIKDKNEEK
+593 EDDKENKNIDKKEEKKEV
-608 KEAENNEEIK
+608 ENNEEIK

>member
-1 MGNEYSEENVLKEI
+1 MGNEYPEENVLKEI

-20 ADQYIKYGIVSKIGE
+20 SDEYIKYGIISKKGE

-42 FLTLPDLS
+42 FLTLPDLTT
-50 SSKEAKNPINF
+50 KEGVKNPINF

-69 HNNNYV
+69 HNNDFV
-75 AKYLTNSF
+75 AKYLTNNLKEKF
-83 EEFFVKEAGNILE
+83 EEEAGNILE
-96 NNCEKQFGDIFK
+96 KNCEKQLGDIFK
-108 AVDKELK
+108 SVDRKLR
-115 EEKNNNNENKEYIN
+115 EEKIKNIDNKEYIN
-129 DDVNDNEIKYYKDL
+129 DDINEKEIKYYKDL
-143 IEKTEKIPEDLKK
+143 IEKTQEIPEDLKK

-171 FKYNNNYLYNNN
+171 FKYNNNFIYNNN
-183 NPDYI
+183 DTDYI

-197 NNERIYVADLGITKC
+197 NNNYIYVAELGITKC
-212 ILFNSEG
+212 ILFNIEG
-219 KILNDDKNIENKN
+219 KILNEVKNTEKKN
-232 ENDYLSFDHIFSNK
+232 ENDILNFNHVFDNK

-290 NQIISCVPKVISKE
+290 NQIISCVPDVICKE

-325 LNEFI
+325 LDQFI
-330 KKIVDI
+330 KNIVGV
-336 FRTQKE
+336 FKTQKE
-342 ADIKITDLLNKY
+342 ADIKISELLNKY
-354 IEDRIKERD
+354 IEDKIKERD
-363 EKEKNNDKKEENKPK
+363 EKEKNADNKKEEIKQNAP
-378 ESIKNNL
+378 IKNNL

-414 NKNSCYSCHEKYNI
+414 NKNSCHSCHDKYNI

-441 IIEVK
+441 IIEIK
-446 KEKKVEEKKEEK
+446 KEKKSEKKED
-458 EVEKKEEKE
+458 KKDEI
-467 AEKKEEE
+467 
-474 KKEEKKEEEKKEE
+474 KEEKKEEIKVDKKEDKKEE
-487 EKKEEEKKEE
+487 DIDIKL
-497 EKKEEKKEDDNKII
+497 
-511 EENKEKENEKKEK
+511 ENKEKEKDAKENEV
-524 EAEAQEKKEE
+524 QNKKEE
-534 NKEQPNEDKE
+534 NKEQ
-544 KQKEAPENKEQPKE
+544 QKE

-571 NENKNDI
+571 IEDKKDI
-578 NNDANIEKKEEEKNN
+578 NENIEKKDD
-593 EEKKEDEIKDKNEEK
+593 EKKIEDINKINEDDKNKNIDKNEEK
-608 KEAENNEEIK
+608 KEVENNEEIK

>member
-1 MGNEYSEENVLKEI
+1 MGNEYPEENVLKEI

-20 ADQYIKYGIVSKIGE
+20 SDEYIKYGIISKKGE

-42 FLTLPDLS
+42 FLTLPDLTT
-50 SSKEAKNPINF
+50 KEGVKNPINF

-69 HNNNYV
+69 HNNDFV
-75 AKYLTNSF
+75 AKYLTNNLKEKF
-83 EEFFVKEAGNILE
+83 EEEAGNILE
-96 NNCEKQFGDIFK
+96 KNCEKQFGDIFK
-108 AVDKELK
+108 SVDRKLR
-115 EEKNNNNENKEYIN
+115 EEKIKNIDNKEYIN
-129 DDVNDNEIKYYKDL
+129 DDINEKEIKYYKDL
-143 IEKTEKIPEDLKK
+143 IEKTQEIPEDLKK

-171 FKYNNNYLYNNN
+171 FKYNNNFIYNNN
-183 NPDYI
+183 DTDYI

-197 NNERIYVADLGITKC
+197 NNNYIYVAELGITKC
-212 ILFNSEG
+212 ILFNIEG
-219 KILNDDKNIENKN
+219 KILNEVKNSEKKN
-232 ENDYLSFDHIFSNK
+232 ENDILNFNHVFDNK

-290 NQIISCVPKVISKE
+290 NQIISCVPDVICKE

-325 LNEFI
+325 LDQFI
-330 KKIVDI
+330 KNIVGV
-336 FRTQKE
+336 FKTQKE
-342 ADIKITDLLNKY
+342 ADIKISELLNKY
-354 IEDRIKERD
+354 IEDKIKERD
-363 EKEKNNDKKEENKPK
+363 EKEKNADNKKEEIKQNA
-378 ESIKNNL
+378 SIKNNL

-414 NKNSCYSCHEKYNI
+414 NKNSCHSCHDKYNI

-441 IIEVK
+441 IIEIK
-446 KEKKVEEKKEEK
+446 KEKKSEKKED
-458 EVEKKEEKE
+458 KKDEI
-467 AEKKEEE
+467 
-474 KKEEKKEEEKKEE
+474 KEEKKEEIKVDKKEDKKEE
-487 EKKEEEKKEE
+487 DIDIKS
-497 EKKEEKKEDDNKII
+497 
-511 EENKEKENEKKEK
+511 ENKEKEKDAKENEVQKKD
-524 EAEAQEKKEE
+524 EE
-534 NKEQPNEDKE
+534 NKEQPKD
-544 KQKEAPENKEQPKE
+544 

-571 NENKNDI
+571 NEDKKDI
-578 NNDANIEKKEEEKNN
+578 NENIEKKDDEKKIEEINKINEDDKENKNIDKK
-593 EEKKEDEIKDKNEEK
+593 EEKKEV
-608 KEAENNEEIK
+608 ENNEEIK

>member
-1 MGNEYSEENVLKEI
+1 MGNEYPEENVLKEI

-20 ADQYIKYGIVSKIGE
+20 SDEYIKYGIISKKGE

-42 FLTLPDLS
+42 FLTLPDLTT
-50 SSKEAKNPINF
+50 KEGVKNPINF

-69 HNNNYV
+69 HNNDFV
-75 AKYLTNSF
+75 AKYLTNNLKEKF
-83 EEFFVKEAGNILE
+83 EEEAGNILE
-96 NNCEKQFGDIFK
+96 KNCEKQLGDIFK
-108 AVDKELK
+108 SVDKKLR
-115 EEKNNNNENKEYIN
+115 EEKIKNIDNKEYIN
-129 DDVNDNEIKYYKDL
+129 DDINEKEIKYYKDL
-143 IEKTEKIPEDLKK
+143 IEKTQEIPEDLKK

-171 FKYNNNYLYNNN
+171 FKYNNNFIYNNN
-183 NPDYI
+183 DTDYI

-197 NNERIYVADLGITKC
+197 NNNYIYVAELGITKC
-212 ILFNSEG
+212 ILFNIEG
-219 KILNDDKNIENKN
+219 KILNEVKNTEKKN
-232 ENDYLSFDHIFSNK
+232 ENDILYFNHVFDNK

-290 NQIISCVPKVISKE
+290 NQIISCVPDVICKE

-325 LNEFI
+325 LDQFI
-330 KKIVDI
+330 KNIVGV
-336 FRTQKE
+336 FKTQKE
-342 ADIKITDLLNKY
+342 ADIKISELLNKY
-354 IEDRIKERD
+354 IEDKIKERD
-363 EKEKNNDKKEENKPK
+363 EKEKNADNKKEEIKQNAP
-378 ESIKNNL
+378 IKNNL

-414 NKNSCYSCHEKYNI
+414 NKNSCHSCHDKYNI

-441 IIEVK
+441 IIEIK
-446 KEKKVEEKKEEK
+446 KEKKSEKKEDKK
-458 EVEKKEEKE
+458 EDKKEEI
-467 AEKKEEE
+467 
-474 KKEEKKEEEKKEE
+474 KEEKKEEIKVDKKEDKKEE
-487 EKKEEEKKEE
+487 DIDVKS
-497 EKKEEKKEDDNKII
+497 
-511 EENKEKENEKKEK
+511 ENKEKEKDAKENEVQKKD
-524 EAEAQEKKEE
+524 EE
-534 NKEQPNEDKE
+534 NKEQ
-544 KQKEAPENKEQPKE
+544 QKE

-571 NENKNDI
+571 NEDKKDI
-578 NNDANIEKKEEEKNN
+578 NENIEKKDEEKKIEEINKIN
-593 EEKKEDEIKDKNEEK
+593 EDDKENKNIDKKEEKKEV
-608 KEAENNEEIK
+608 ENNEEIK

>member
-1 MGNEYSEENVLKEI
+1 MGNEYPEENVLKEI

-20 ADQYIKYGIVSKIGE
+20 SDEYIKYGIISKKGE

-42 FLTLPDLS
+42 FLTLPDLTT
-50 SSKEAKNPINF
+50 KEGVKNPINF

-69 HNNNYV
+69 HNNDFV
-75 AKYLTNSF
+75 AKYLTNNLKEKF
-83 EEFFVKEAGNILE
+83 EEEAGNILE
-96 NNCEKQFGDIFK
+96 KNFEKQFGDIFK
-108 AVDKELK
+108 SVDKKLR
-115 EEKNNNNENKEYIN
+115 EEKIKNIDNKEYIN
-129 DDVNDNEIKYYKDL
+129 DDINEKEIKYYKDL
-143 IEKTEKIPEDLKK
+143 IEKTQEIPEDLKK

-171 FKYNNNYLYNNN
+171 FKYNNNFIYNNN
-183 NPDYI
+183 DTDYI

-197 NNERIYVADLGITKC
+197 NNNYIYVAELGITKC
-212 ILFNSEG
+212 ILFNIEG
-219 KILNDDKNIENKN
+219 KILNEVKNTEKKN
-232 ENDYLSFDHIFSNK
+232 ENDILYFNHVFDNK

-290 NQIISCVPKVISKE
+290 NQIISCVPDVICKE

-325 LNEFI
+325 LDQFI
-330 KKIVDI
+330 KNIVGV
-336 FRTQKE
+336 FKTQKE
-342 ADIKITDLLNKY
+342 ADIKISELLNKY
-354 IEDRIKERD
+354 IEDKIKERD
-363 EKEKNNDKKEENKPK
+363 EKEKNADNKKEEIKQNAP
-378 ESIKNNL
+378 IKNNL

-414 NKNSCYSCHEKYNI
+414 NKNSCHSCHDKYNI

-441 IIEVK
+441 IIEIK
-446 KEKKVEEKKEEK
+446 KEKKSEKKDDK
-458 EVEKKEEKE
+458 KDDKKED
-467 AEKKEEE
+467 KKDEI
-474 KKEEKKEEEKKEE
+474 KEEKKEEIKVDKKEDKKEE
-487 EKKEEEKKEE
+487 DIDVKS
-497 EKKEEKKEDDNKII
+497 
-511 EENKEKENEKKEK
+511 ENKEKEKDAKENEVQKKDE
-524 EAEAQEKKEE
+524 
-534 NKEQPNEDKE
+534 
-544 KQKEAPENKEQPKE
+544 ENKEQPKE

-571 NENKNDI
+571 NEDKKDI
-578 NNDANIEKKEEEKNN
+578 NENIEKKD
-593 EEKKEDEIKDKNEEK
+593 EEKKIEEINKINEDDKENKNIDKNEEK
-608 KEAENNEEIK
+608 KEVENNEEIK

>member
-1 MGNEYSEENVLKEI
+1 MGNEYPEENVLKEI

-20 ADQYIKYGIVSKIGE
+20 SDEYIKYGIISKKGE

-42 FLTLPDLS
+42 FLTLPDLTT
-50 SSKEAKNPINF
+50 KEGVKNPINF

-69 HNNNYV
+69 HNNDFV
-75 AKYLTNSF
+75 AKYLTNNLKEKF
-83 EEFFVKEAGNILE
+83 EEEAGNILE
-96 NNCEKQFGDIFK
+96 KNCEKQLGDIFK
-108 AVDKELK
+108 SVDKKLR
-115 EEKNNNNENKEYIN
+115 EEKIKNIDNKEYIN
-129 DDVNDNEIKYYKDL
+129 DDINEKEIKYYKDL
-143 IEKTEKIPEDLKK
+143 IEKTQEIPEDLKK

-171 FKYNNNYLYNNN
+171 FKYNNNFIYNNN
-183 NPDYI
+183 DTDYI

-197 NNERIYVADLGITKC
+197 NNNYIYVAELGITKC
-212 ILFNSEG
+212 ILFNIEG
-219 KILNDDKNIENKN
+219 KILNEVKNTEKKN
-232 ENDYLSFDHIFSNK
+232 ENDILYFNHVFDNK

-290 NQIISCVPKVISKE
+290 NQIISCVPDVICKE

-325 LNEFI
+325 LDQFI
-330 KKIVDI
+330 KNIVGV
-336 FRTQKE
+336 FKTQKE
-342 ADIKITDLLNKY
+342 ADIKISELLNKY
-354 IEDRIKERD
+354 IEDKIKERD
-363 EKEKNNDKKEENKPK
+363 EKEKNADNKKEEIKQNAP
-378 ESIKNNL
+378 IKNNL

-414 NKNSCYSCHEKYNI
+414 NKNSCHSCHDKYNI

-441 IIEVK
+441 IIEIK
-446 KEKKVEEKKEEK
+446 KEKKSEKKED
-458 EVEKKEEKE
+458 KKDEI
-467 AEKKEEE
+467 
-474 KKEEKKEEEKKEE
+474 KEEKKEEIKVDKKEDKKEE
-487 EKKEEEKKEE
+487 DIDIKL
-497 EKKEEKKEDDNKII
+497 
-511 EENKEKENEKKEK
+511 ENKEKEKDAKENEVQKKDE
-524 EAEAQEKKEE
+524 
-534 NKEQPNEDKE
+534 
-544 KQKEAPENKEQPKE
+544 ENKEQPKE

-571 NENKNDI
+571 NEDKKDI
-578 NNDANIEKKEEEKNN
+578 NENIEKKDEEKKIEEINKIN
-593 EEKKEDEIKDKNEEK
+593 EDDKENKNIDKKEEKKEV
-608 KEAENNEEIK
+608 ENNEEIK